1 MKNEIVLNLRQFPV
15 LAHDHRD
22 GQEKHITVTV
32 AKNQLQAAQIVGQ
45 SSKELVERLCD
56 RQGYSVLEIGKP
68 YKVAVTVDLDKLV
81 EQKEEQDKWNYLH
94 GIGGEA
100 GV

>member
-1 MKNEIVLNLRQFPV
+1 MKNEIILNLRQFPV

-22 GQEKHITVTV
+22 GQEKHIVVTV

-45 SSKELVERLCD
+45 SSKELIERLCD

-68 YKVAVTVDLDKLV
+68 GKVAVTVDLDKLV
-81 EQKEEQDKWNYLH
+81 EQQEEQDKWNYLN
-94 GIGGEA
+94 GISGEA
-100 GV
+100 GA

>member
-1 MKNEIVLNLRQFPV
+1 MKNEIILNLRQFPV

-22 GQEKHITVTV
+22 GQEKHIVVTV

-68 YKVAVTVDLDKLV
+68 SKVAVTVDLDKLV
-81 EQKEEQDKWNYLH
+81 EQKEEQDKWNYLN

-100 GV
+100 GA